1 MDEELCFCEFEQRKL
16 FSGSAIHQIVVNC
29 HLPQIV
35 KNDIRLA
42 AKIVQNYDKR
52 HNLFQVEEAAENGKK
67 NGSTN
72 GEWPS
77 GVVLSPSIVQYR
89 FIMAWYKRSSQSTN
103 LRPGKL
109 SRRPV

>member
-1 MDEELCFCEFEQRKL
+1 MRHFGF
-16 FSGSAIHQIVVNC
+16 AIHQIVVNC

-67 NGSTN
+67 NGTN

-103 LRPGKL
+103 LIEHILRPGKL
-109 SRRPV
+109 

>member
-1 MDEELCFCEFEQRKL
+1 MKNFGFANLDKRIYSPALPFIRF
-16 FSGSAIHQIVVNC
+16 VVNG
-29 HLPQIV
+29 HLSQVV

-67 NGSTN
+67 NGTN

-77 GVVLSPSIVQYR
+77 GVVLSP
-89 FIMAWYKRSSQSTN
+89 
-103 LRPGKL
+103 
-109 SRRPV
+109 